1 MANVSHDL
9 RTPLTMIKGYVEMMQ
24 DLPGGNNPKNLQII
38 IDEVNRLNVLVND
51 MLDLSKISSKTIELH
66 PQLYSITDN
75 LIEIVERY
83 QKFQENKEFQFI
95 LNYDQN
101 VNVIADESKLDQVI
115 YNFINNAIN
124 YSGDAKKIEINQ
136 VVENNYVKISVK
148 DYGVGIKKEKLE
160 YIWDRYYRIDK
171 GHQRSIQGSGLGL
184 SIVKGILEYHNF
196 EYGVEST
203 VGSGSTFWFKMP
215 IKK

>member
-9 RTPLTMIKGYVEMMQ
+9 RTPLTMIKGYAEMMQ
-24 DLPGGNNPKNLQII
+24 DLPGENNPKNLQII

-124 YSGDAKKIEINQ
+124 YSGDAKKL
-136 VVENNYVKISVK
+136 KS
-148 DYGVGIKKEKLE
+148 IKLLRTIMLKL
-160 YIWDRYYRIDK
+160 
-171 GHQRSIQGSGLGL
+171 
-184 SIVKGILEYHNF
+184 V
-196 EYGVEST
+196 
-203 VGSGSTFWFKMP
+203 
-215 IKK
+215 